1 MNKPGIVRFLYTQ
14 NPFYLIGTAILLY
27 GLRIATDSG
36 DYFSSHPHVLP
47 LILGMVM
54 VAMAATAVTIIKFG
68 GVWDD
73 ARTIVLSILLLAVNA
88 VTCCDATVLNQH
100 SITAAI
106 LGGGFLLVVG
116 IWETLVRSL
125 RVFFP
130 AAMRLPFYFIL
141 SLIFFYSLL
150 FGPEDSLPWLSSF
163 SAAGKLYAFGWIL
176 ALGILMCLP
185 AVRASREAFRENGTP
200 WSWPAYP
207 WSIFVVLVGVACLRL
222 YFMSLAFI
230 PEYGWG
236 NPIGVHFYVPV
247 LFATAV
253 LLFEAWQVES
263 KAPSLGVGG
272 FATFSVAMLLLSLP
286 LSSNEKY
293 IEFFGQLTN
302 SIASPFWITLMLLLV
317 YGGVFLCRGKTE
329 MRWVTSSLLLI
340 AGFAG
345 SDQTMMTTT
354 VHSVWP
360 LIGLLA
366 LQNYWAIR
374 SGTIKRWITAG
385 VATSVAC
392 GILISSLDLSLGWFV
407 GLQTMLAYCLVIGLA
422 FDGLQAV
429 WLRLIAI
436 GLMVVCSSAVTVA
449 AFANFAEGWQAAGYI
464 ISLQVVAVIAWSL
477 FRWPLLART
486 PLLLTPLLLLA
497 LASDYSIGL
506 RQFLGQQSNLLIA
519 TASVCFLLGF
529 IISSYKAGWLNSLTR
544 DFNKLVESIQLELKT

>member
-1 MNKPGIVRFLYTQ
+1 MSKPGIVKFLYTQ

-36 DYFSSHPHVLP
+36 DYFATHPHVLP
-47 LILGMVM
+47 MILGMVM
-54 VAMAATAVTIIKFG
+54 VVMAATAVTIIKFG

-73 ARTIVLSILLLAVNA
+73 ARTIVLSILILAVNA
-88 VTCCDATVLNQH
+88 VTCCDATVLGQPMT
-100 SITAAI
+100 TAAI
-106 LGGGFLLVVG
+106 LGGGFLLVVA

-125 RVFFP
+125 RVVFP
-130 AAMRLPFYFIL
+130 TAMRLPFYLIL

-150 FGPEDSLPWLSSF
+150 FGPEDMLPWLASF

-176 ALGILMCLP
+176 ALAMLMCLP
-185 AVRASREAFRENGTP
+185 AIRASRQMFRENGTP

-272 FATFSVAMLLLSLP
+272 FATFSIAMLLLSLP
-286 LSSNEKY
+286 LSQNEKY
-293 IEFFGQLTN
+293 LDFFGELTS

-317 YGGVFLCRGKTE
+317 YAGVFLLRGKTK
-329 MRWVTSSLLLI
+329 MRVVISSLLLI

-345 SDQTMMTTT
+345 SDQMMMTAE
-354 VHSVWP
+354 VHSMWP
-360 LIGLLA
+360 LFGLLA

-374 SGTIKRWITAG
+374 TGTIERWTTAG
-385 VATSVAC
+385 VATSVVC
-392 GILISSLDLSLGWFV
+392 GILISSFNLQLGWFV
-407 GLQTMLAYCLVIGLA
+407 GFQTMLAYCLVIGLV
-422 FDGLQAV
+422 FTGQQAV

-436 GLMVVCSSAVTVA
+436 GLMMICSSAMTIA
-449 AFANFAEGWQAAGYI
+449 AFANFADGWQAVGYI
-464 ISLQVVAVIAWSL
+464 VSLQVVAAIAWSV

-486 PLLLTPLLLLA
+486 PLLLTPFLA
-497 LASDYSIGL
+497 LTSASNYSVGL
-506 RQFLGQQSNLLIA
+506 GNILSQQSALLITSA
-519 TASVCFLLGF
+519 GICFLFGF
-529 IISSYKAGWLNSLTR
+529 LISSYKAGWLNSLTD
-544 DFNKLVESIQLELKT
+544 DFNDLVESIQLEIKT